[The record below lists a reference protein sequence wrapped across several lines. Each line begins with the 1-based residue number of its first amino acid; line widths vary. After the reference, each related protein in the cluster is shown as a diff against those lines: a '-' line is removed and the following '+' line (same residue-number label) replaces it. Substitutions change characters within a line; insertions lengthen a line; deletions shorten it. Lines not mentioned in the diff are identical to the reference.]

1 MAIVINGS
9 GTITGVSAG
18 GLPDGSVDS
27 DTLATGIDATKL
39 ADGTVTSTELQ
50 YINSLSSN
58 AQTQISAA
66 NEYSVQNY
74 LSRNMTT
81 ASGDQDI
88 TGMGFQPSVVFVMA
102 GSGGDDH
109 LGSVGWSD
117 FTKQA
122 CLFSEST
129 NTSGERNLNNTCTVW
144 MMESSS
150 GIYQQGAVS
159 ALADGVRITWTKLGS
174 PASLA
179 FWICVM
185 GIK

>member
-1 MAIVINGS
+1 MAVTINGD
-9 GTITGVSAG
+9 GTISGVSVG

-27 DTLATGIDATKL
+27 DTLATGIDATW
-39 ADGTVTSTELQ
+39 V
-50 YINSLSSN
+50 
-58 AQTQISAA
+58 

-81 ASGDQDI
+81 ASGNQDV
-88 TGMGFQPSVVFVMA
+88 TGMGFQPSAVFVMA

-129 NTSGERNLNNTCTVW
+129 NTSGERNLNNTYTVW
-144 MMESSS
+144 MMQSSS
-150 GIYQQGAVS
+150 GIYQRGTVS
-159 ALADGVRITWTKLGS
+159 ALADGVRIAWTLTGS

>member
-1 MAIVINGS
+1 MAITISGS
-9 GTITGVSAG
+9 GIVEANIA
-18 GLPDGSVDS
+18 DGAVTSNK
-27 DTLATGIDATKL
+27 LATGIDATW
-39 ADGTVTSTELQ
+39 V
-50 YINSLSSN
+50 
-58 AQTQISAA
+58 

>member
-27 DTLATGIDATKL
+27 DTLATGIDATW
-39 ADGTVTSTELQ
+39 V
-50 YINSLSSN
+50 
-58 AQTQISAA
+58 

-81 ASGDQDI
+81 ASGNQDV